1 MAAAERGP
9 SGLPV
14 GVHYPVVSGGRER
27 PVGDLS
33 DDLSG
38 HLSDNAR
45 ARGDGEFG
53 GVAAE
58 LVHPVAVRVEDHG
71 DEEAQLAIAQHGERR
86 AGRDGDLVQDL
97 AGGGQRLQEDGAAG
111 GDLVGEDV

>member
-1 MAAAERGP
+1 MAAEERGP

-33 DDLSG
+33 GHLSG

-58 LVHPVAVRVEDHG
+58 LVDAVAVRVQDHG
-71 DEEAQLAIAQHGERR
+71 DQQAQFAIAQHGDALTGGNRH
-86 AGRDGDLVQDL
+86 LVQDL
-97 AGGGQRLQEDGAAG
+97 AGGGRRLQE
-111 GDLVGEDV
+111 

>member
-33 DDLSG
+33 DHLSG

-58 LVHPVAVRVEDHG
+58 LVDAVAVRVQDHG
-71 DEEAQLAIAQHGERR
+71 DQQAQFAIAQHGDAVTGGNRH
-86 AGRDGDLVQDL
+86 LVQDL
-97 AGGGQRLQEDGAAG
+97 AGGGRRLQE
-111 GDLVGEDV
+111 

>member
-33 DDLSG
+33 DHLSG
-38 HLSDNAR
+38 HLSGHLSNNAR

-58 LVHPVAVRVEDHG
+58 LVDAVAVRVQDHG
-71 DEEAQLAIAQHGERR
+71 DQQAQFAIAQHGDALTGGNRH
-86 AGRDGDLVQDL
+86 LVQAL
-97 AGGGQRLQEDGAAG
+97 AGGGRRLQE
-111 GDLVGEDV
+111 